1 MDLHSEMFLN
11 AGGEYVN
18 NRIWGHQQESQCQTQ
33 GEVWFLSWPQYNH
46 GARVNIDNTALF

>member
-18 NRIWGHQQESQCQTQ
+18 NTVWGHQQESQCQPQ
-33 GEVWFLSWPQYNH
+33 GEVWVSVRAKVQPQSQSEH
-46 GARVNIDNTALF
+46 